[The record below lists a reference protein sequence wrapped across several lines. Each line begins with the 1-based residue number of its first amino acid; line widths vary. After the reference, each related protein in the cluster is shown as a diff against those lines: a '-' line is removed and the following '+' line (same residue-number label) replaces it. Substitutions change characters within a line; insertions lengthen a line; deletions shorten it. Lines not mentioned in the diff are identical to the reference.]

1 MSDDV
6 MHRLERAWYALEGL
20 SVGDALGERFFIHPD
35 AAIPLIRARA
45 LPAPPWRFTDDT
57 QMALSIMACL
67 ERYGEIDQD
76 FLAHS
81 FAEAYDPTRGYGMAM
96 HSHLTEVRLGVPW
109 RESSEGLFGGQGS
122 FGNGAAMRV
131 APLGAYFADDLDAV
145 VEQADRSAHVT
156 HAHREGRAGAIAVAL
171 AAAWAW
177 RYRAERV
184 RPDPQ
189 DFLDRVREGVPNSVV
204 AEKLRH
210 ARDLAPDASL
220 ALAVAALG
228 NGREISAQD
237 TVPFALWCAARHLD
251 NYEEAIWLAIEALGD
266 IDTNC
271 AIVGG
276 VVATYTGVLGIPEE
290 WLRSREPL
298 PVWAAG
304 IDDEARWVEALG
316 EAEQVT
322 PPRKAGQAGARGA
335 STVSRVVTLYRPVGP
350 RELALIRES
359 GYKAF
364 PPRLPEQPIFY
375 PVTNE
380 QYARQIASKWNVK
393 QSGAGYVTRFHVRAN
408 FISRYV
414 VQRVG
419 GAMHEEFW
427 IPAEDL
433 PNLNRSIVGP
443 IEVIAEYHRDYSE
456 QGTDPD

>member
-1 MSDDV
+1 MSDSI
-6 MHRLERAWYALEGL
+6 MHRLERARYALEGL

-35 AAIPLIRARA
+35 AALPLIRARA

-67 ERYGEIDQD
+67 ERYGKIDQD

-81 FAEAYDPTRGYGMAM
+81 FAESYDPTRGYGMAM
-96 HSHLTEVRLGVPW
+96 HSHLAEVRLGVPW
-109 RESSEGLFGGQGS
+109 KVSAEGLFGGQGS

-131 APLGAYFADDLDAV
+131 APLGAYFADDLEAV
-145 VEQADRSAHVT
+145 VEQADLSAHVT
-156 HAHREGRAGAIAVAL
+156 HAHPEGRAGAIAVAL

-177 RYRAERV
+177 RCRAERV
-184 RPDPQ
+184 RPDPR
-189 DFLDRVREGVPNSVV
+189 DFLDRVREGVPDSLVG
-204 AEKLRH
+204 EGLRH
-210 ARDLAPDASL
+210 ARELPPDASL

-228 NGREISAQD
+228 NGRQISAQD

-276 VVATYTGVLGIPEE
+276 VVATYTGMLGIPVE

-298 PVWAAG
+298 PVWANL
-304 IDDEARWVEALG
+304 DDEEDEARWS
-316 EAEQVT
+316 QS
-322 PPRKAGQAGARGA
+322 ARGEVQA
-335 STVSRVVTLYRPVGP
+335 RPRGGSSTSTVTLYRPVGP
-350 RELALIRES
+350 RELALIRNS
-359 GYKAF
+359 GYREF

-380 QYARQIASKWNVK
+380 EYARKIARDWNVK
-393 QSGAGYVTRFHVRAN
+393 QSGAGYVTRFRVRAR

-419 GAMHEEFW
+419 GAMHEEYW

-433 PNLNRSIVGP
+433 PKLNNCIVGP
-443 IEVIAEYHRDYSE
+443 IEVIAEYHRGEGERSKDL
-456 QGTDPD
+456 G